1 MGVRGDAARMLED
14 AEAGIAFEPGSPEAL
29 ADAVCAM
36 LSMSVEQRIEMGRAG
51 RSYYQA
57 KLAFEIGVEAI
68 AKELELAAWAKSK
81 RPIRVDP

>member
-1 MGVRGDAARMLED
+1 
-14 AEAGIAFEPGSPEAL
+14 
-29 ADAVCAM
+29 M